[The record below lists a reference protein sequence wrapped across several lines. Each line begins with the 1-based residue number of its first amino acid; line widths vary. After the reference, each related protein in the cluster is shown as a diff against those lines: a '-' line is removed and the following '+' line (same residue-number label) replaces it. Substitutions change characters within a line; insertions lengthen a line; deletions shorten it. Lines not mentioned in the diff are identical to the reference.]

1 MNSKPIVRTT
11 LLVLL
16 AASLLWAGEPWK
28 EKPYTEWTED
38 EVKKILKDSPWAQKV
53 KSYKMGNR
61 VVVNQRPSY
70 ATTRSAGNPRTG
82 SFEGTTSGRASIGHS
97 TRTAKTVV
105 VAPNPTEET
114 IPVVLESHAFELLW
128 FSALTV
134 RQGIVRR
141 RLLEGTL
148 TEKEG
153 ERLLAF
159 GPDHYVIALAGLGIY
174 SLSTVPEK
182 EFRSAS
188 LQTRKGKK
196 VIPLERYFRGVKES
210 GALTQVLFYFPR
222 EWKGAATLEPGETRV
237 TFLLKTQAGRIEA
250 KFNLK
255 QMVRGGAPDI

>member
-70 ATTRSAGNPRTG
+70 ALLARRSRTG
-82 SFEGTTSGRASIGHS
+82 ATRYEGTTSGRVDPRRS
-97 TRTAKTVV
+97 TRTAKTVFV
-105 VAPNPTEET
+105 TPKPTEET
-114 IPVVLESHAFELLW
+114 VPAVLESHEFELLW
-128 FSALTV
+128 LSALTV

-141 RLLEGTL
+141 RVLEGTL
-148 TEKEG
+148 TEEEG
-153 ERLLAF
+153 ERFLAS
-159 GPDHYVIALAGLGIY
+159 GPDHYVIALAGLGVY
-174 SLSTVPEK
+174 SLSTVPKK
-182 EFRSAS
+182 ELRSAS
-188 LQTRKGKK
+188 LKTRKGKK
-196 VIPLERYFRGVKES
+196 IIPLDRYFWGVEES

-222 EWKGAATLEPGETRV
+222 EWNGAATLEPGETRV
-237 TFLLKTQAGRIEA
+237 TFLLETQAGRIEA
-250 KFNLK
+250 EFNLK
-255 QMVRGGAPDI
+255 QMVRGDAPDI